1 MVYWGYNPF
10 PNHVLTSCGFHV
22 KNFRSFWGFIRI
34 TGNNP
39 ITQNHRNTPN
49 PIQTLHYSST
59 LENTPSVKNLAIF
72 GNNHFQDFSMLQ
84 ISLAIP
90 PFTRNMS
97 NSTYCPRLFPW
108 EIFELQ
114 FFVVHLKFRR
124 QVAMMPVLLECL
136 SKGCFFFLGGSKKT
150 MVILFGVGR
159 NKQQKRAARSQ
170 TLSWQL
176 VKLLSHVPGSTQPGL
191 D

>member
-1 MVYWGYNPF
+1 MWK
-10 PNHVLTSCGFHV
+10 TSGVFGA
-22 KNFRSFWGFIRI
+22 SSESQ
-34 TGNNP
+34 GNNP
-39 ITQNHRNTPN
+39 ITHNSQIYTRSKNHRNTPN

-59 LENTPSVKNLAIF
+59 LENTPQSKTLRFLVTIIFRISGFFDAPNIASDTTLHQKYEQLNILPPAFPLGNLWASIVSCSPQVSPPSCNDA
-72 GNNHFQDFSMLQ
+72 GASGMPFQRD
-84 ISLAIP
+84 
-90 PFTRNMS
+90 
-97 NSTYCPRLFPW
+97 
-108 EIFELQ
+108 
-114 FFVVHLKFRR
+114 V
-124 QVAMMPVLLECL
+124 
-136 SKGCFFFLGGSKKT
+136 FFFGGGGSKKT